1 MSRWRLLPVWAQSVI
16 LASATVVLY
25 VATARLGLTL
35 ALPPEKKATAVWLP
49 SGIALA
55 AILLGGYRV
64 WPAVWLGAF
73 LANAWDIFDP
83 ASSFPIRSHLIV
95 SCGIAVGSTLQPLL
109 GAFLLRRWIGRDQ
122 LFDGARSAFKLT
134 GITLLACLVASTIG
148 VSMLAVAGIVPWPKF
163 VSNWWTWWVGD
174 TIGILIVT
182 PLILSWSKPPWFK
195 WEPRRAVEAVLLAGL
210 LAGISLVVFAGMT
223 PWSVVAGTLTYLAIP
238 PLVWGSYRFGQHGA
252 TTGLLLVSKIAVWGT
267 SHGHGPFVQPTLNE
281 SLLLLQTF
289 VGVIAVTTLAL
300 AGVLNERRVAENAKT
315 TAIGE
320 LERALNEIKTLRGL
334 IPICAWCK
342 KIRNDAGSWEQLEA
356 YLRGHT
362 EAEFSHSICPECVV
376 QRHGV
381 VKPGP
386 DGPRP

>member
-1 MSRWRLLPVWAQSVI
+1 
-16 LASATVVLY
+16 
-25 VATARLGLTL
+25 
-35 ALPPEKKATAVWLP
+35 
-49 SGIALA
+49 
-55 AILLGGYRV
+55 
-64 WPAVWLGAF
+64 
-73 LANAWDIFDP
+73 
-83 ASSFPIRSHLIV
+83 
-95 SCGIAVGSTLQPLL
+95 
-109 GAFLLRRWIGRDQ
+109 
-122 LFDGARSAFKLT
+122 
-134 GITLLACLVASTIG
+134 
-148 VSMLAVAGIVPWPKF
+148 
-163 VSNWWTWWVGD
+163 
-174 TIGILIVT
+174 
-182 PLILSWSKPPWFK
+182 
-195 WEPRRAVEAVLLAGL
+195 
-210 LAGISLVVFAGMT
+210 
-223 PWSVVAGTLTYLAIP
+223 
-238 PLVWGSYRFGQHGA
+238 
-252 TTGLLLVSKIAVWGT
+252 LLLVSKIAVWGT

-362 EAEFSHSICPECVV
+362 EAEFSHSICPECVA